1 MSAVAEGSTRSVA
14 PDGDMAGGMVER
26 VEEQFPPMIFSL
38 RISLPDRPGTL
49 GRVATAF
56 GKGDVNILTL
66 DVVDREAGV
75 AVDDLRVE
83 APRGMQEALRRAAAE
98 VPGFAVEYVRPLE
111 AFRHVLEPLE
121 LAALLEDSGREAL
134 ATLVGHLPDTFGA
147 SWAIAVDVGT
157 APPEV
162 LAASIGA
169 PSVSRLPEGWL
180 DFGDLAPLPTGASSG
195 GAPPPRSR
203 QGKGGLEVAA
213 ALLAGDSSAVLLG
226 RERGPRF
233 RASELLHLRLL
244 ARMAA
249 AEAGRP
255 DALLEVT

>member
-1 MSAVAEGSTRSVA
+1 MTMPAVAEGSKRSMHRN
-14 PDGDMAGGMVER
+14 GDIVGRAED
-26 VEEQFPPMIFSL
+26 ESPPMIFSL

-56 GKGDVNILTL
+56 GKGEVNILTL
-66 DVVDREAGV
+66 DVVDREHGV

-121 LAALLEDSGREAL
+121 LAALLDASGGEAL
-134 ATLVGHLPDTFGA
+134 ARLVEHLPDTFGA
-147 SWAIAVDVGT
+147 TWAIAVDVGT
-157 APPEV
+157 APPDV
-162 LAASIGA
+162 LAASMGA
-169 PSVSRLPEGWL
+169 PSLLRLPEAWL
-180 DFGDLAPLPTGASSG
+180 DFGDLAVPPAGASSE
-195 GAPPPRSR
+195 GAALPRPR
-203 QGKGGLEVAA
+203 RGEGGLEVAA
-213 ALLAGDSSAVLLG
+213 ALLAGPSAAVLLG
-226 RERGPRF
+226 RKRGPRF

-249 AEAGRP
+249 AAAGLP
-255 DALLEVT
+255 DTLLEVR